1 MSPLIWLAHATL
13 VARRMFPDV
22 FLEDLNKVLIASQ
35 VIDYIA
41 RDGVRTQRSSLIKN
55 LPSSGCPRPD

>member
-13 VARRMFPDV
+13 VARRMFPDF
-22 FLEDLNKVLIASQ
+22 FLEDSNKVLIASQ

-41 RDGVRTQRSSLIKN
+41 RDGVPRSFAARTYASWRS
-55 LPSSGCPRPD
+55 G